1 LFAGADTLSES
12 FVATYVAGQCS
23 KPAGS
28 CDVERFFG
36 TVGREVDGRESLTDK
51 HINDKVLCI
60 GGRDVRVLISAS
72 AGNGDRLCSIAYG

>member
-60 GGRDVRVLISAS
+60 
-72 AGNGDRLCSIAYG
+72 AGAMCVC